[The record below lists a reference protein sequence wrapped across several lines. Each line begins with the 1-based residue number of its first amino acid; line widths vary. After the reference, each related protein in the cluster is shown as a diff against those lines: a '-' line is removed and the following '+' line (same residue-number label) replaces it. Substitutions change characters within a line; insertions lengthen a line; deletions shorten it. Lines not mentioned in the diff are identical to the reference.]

1 MTNGLDF
8 ADPFGEKGHR
18 LINLTDHLIPAGAN
32 PQEVKDLMLF
42 GMISLLLD
50 KGIISEEELTGKVE
64 EATTFYKILKTRKEK
79 QKDLANP
86 ES

>member
-1 MTNGLDF
+1 
-8 ADPFGEKGHR
+8 
-18 LINLTDHLIPAGAN
+18 
-32 PQEVKDLMLF
+32 MLF